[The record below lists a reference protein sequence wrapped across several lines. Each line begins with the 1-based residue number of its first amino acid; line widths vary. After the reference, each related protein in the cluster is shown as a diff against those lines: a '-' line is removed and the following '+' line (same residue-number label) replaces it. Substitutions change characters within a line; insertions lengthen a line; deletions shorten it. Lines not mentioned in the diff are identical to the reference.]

1 MIFSV
6 NQSDQWNYYNNRRR
20 DGQVKGIQSV
30 VGGLARVIS
39 GKELRI
45 VKQRLLLL
53 LFRTFFAT
61 CNQIILLY
69 LCPSVVCMYPI
80 QTTYIRLK
88 ATRKRDQSIC
98 NNNININ
105 NNNFCL
111 DSRVIFSPLNYDIR
125 LTFVVVP
132 AVLSSAPLWL
142 RLVAFTKLQ
151 LN

>member
-6 NQSDQWNYYNNRRR
+6 NQSDPWNYNNNNKRR

-98 NNNININ
+98 NNN
-105 NNNFCL
+105 NFCL
-111 DSRVIFSPLNYDIR
+111 HSRVIFSPLNYDIR

-132 AVLSSAPLWL
+132 AVLSSVPLWL

>member
-6 NQSDQWNYYNNRRR
+6 NQSDPWNYYNSKKR
-20 DGQVKGIQSV
+20 DGQVKGIQSDG
-30 VGGLARVIS
+30 GGLAGVIS

-53 LFRTFFAT
+53 SRTFFAT

-98 NNNININ
+98 NNNINVN
-105 NNNFCL
+105 NNNF
-111 DSRVIFSPLNYDIR
+111 
-125 LTFVVVP
+125 
-132 AVLSSAPLWL
+132 
-142 RLVAFTKLQ
+142 
-151 LN
+151 